1 MYFVPLTE
9 IIEHFKL
16 KVLYLPDKEV
26 NVTCR
31 DVNRPGLPLSGFY
44 DHFEP
49 QRIQIIGK
57 VEYLYLQQ
65 IDRDHR
71 RERIREFL
79 SHEPVAVVIT
89 TNLELPDHTIDV
101 AKEFNT
107 PLLST
112 SMNTSEFMQSLI
124 YMLSHRLAPRST
136 RHGVFVEVYGEGVF
150 ITGDSGIGKSEAAV
164 ELVKRGHRLIADD
177 AVEIKKTNTTTVVG
191 TSPSLIKHYM
201 ELRGIGI
208 IDVRRIFGTGAVK
221 DSEKINLVVALE
233 HWNEHKPYDRFGLDN
248 EYEDIMGVM
257 IPKYTIPVK
266 PGRNLAVVIEI
277 AAMNQRLRKMGYNTA
292 AEFEKKLMGEF
303 VED

>member
-1 MYFVPLTE
+1 MYAVPLKE
-9 IIEHFKL
+9 IVNLFNLE
-16 KVLYLPDKEV
+16 VLYMPEIDV

-65 IDRDHR
+65 IERPKR
-71 RERIREFL
+71 KERIRTFL
-79 SHEPVAVVIT
+79 SHESVAVIIT
-89 TNLELPDHTIDV
+89 TNLEMPEHTIDIV
-101 AKEFNT
+101 KEFNT
-107 PLLST
+107 PLLRT

-124 YMLSHRLAPRST
+124 YMLSHRLAPRIT

-150 ITGDSGIGKSEAAV
+150 ITGESGIGKSEAAV

-233 HWNEHKPYDRFGLDN
+233 HWNEHKPYDRFGLET

-257 IPKYTIPVK
+257 VPKHTIPVK

-292 AEFEKKLMGEF
+292 AEFEKKLMGEAI
-303 VED
+303 DD

>member
-1 MYFVPLTE
+1 MYAVPLKD
-9 IIEHFKL
+9 IIDLFKL
-16 KVLYLPDKEV
+16 EVLYMPDKEV

-31 DVNRPGLPLSGFY
+31 DINRPGLPLSGFY

-65 IDRDHR
+65 IERAQR
-71 RERIREFL
+71 SERIRTFL
-79 SHEPVAVVIT
+79 SHEPVAVVVT
-89 TNLELPDHTIDV
+89 TSLELPEHTLDV

-107 PLLST
+107 PLLRT

-124 YMLSHRLAPRST
+124 YMLSHRLAPRIT

-150 ITGDSGIGKSEAAV
+150 ITGESGIGKSEAAV

-233 HWNEHKPYDRFGLDN
+233 HWNEHKPYDRFGLES

-257 IPKYTIPVK
+257 VPKHTIPVK

-292 AEFEKKLMGEF
+292 AEFEKKLMGELI
-303 VED
+303 EE